1 MLYNKVMRQLR
12 KPTECD
18 SILNMFDVVGI
29 KHSIEY
35 VLDVAGV
42 KNYNSLKALFSYI
55 RKAPHI
61 PDENRIDVRISEGMC
76 KRVK

>member
-1 MLYNKVMRQLR
+1 MESMRKQLR

-18 SILNMFDVVGI
+18 NLLNMFDVVGI
-29 KHSIEY
+29 KHSVAY
-35 VLDVAGV
+35 VLEEAGV

-61 PDENRIDVRISEGMC
+61 PDENRIDVRISEGEC